1 MKRRTKKKLAK
12 RGNYFH
18 YYDYYVENAKYQYL
32 YRKFGKEVVDNFYA
46 ENLTDDYKKNMQVEF
61 LDNRGRYTSI
71 QLFRGCY
78 PSSIES
84 VGNTVQDTVSM
95 SFQLTLDFEEDS
107 GDC

>member
-18 YYDYYVENAKYQYL
+18 YYDYYVENAKYKYL
-32 YRKFGKEVVDNFYA
+32 CRKFGKEAVDNFYA

-95 SFQLTLDFEEDS
+95 SFPLTLDLEEDL

>member
-18 YYDYYVENAKYQYL
+18 YYDYYVENTKYQYL
-32 YRKFGKEVVDNFYA
+32 CRKFGKEVVDNFYA

-61 LDNRGRYTSI
+61 LDARGRYTSI

-78 PSSIES
+78 PSSVQS
-84 VGNTVQDTVSM
+84 VEGTVSM
-95 SFQLTLDFEEDS
+95 SFPFTLDPE
-107 GDC
+107 GDV

>member
-18 YYDYYVENAKYQYL
+18 YYDYYVENAKYKYL
-32 YRKFGKEVVDNFYA
+32 CRKFGKEAVDTFYA
-46 ENLTDDYKKNMQVEF
+46 ENLTDDYKKNMQIEF
-61 LDNRGRYTSI
+61 LDAHERYTSI

-84 VGNTVQDTVSM
+84 IGNTVQDTVSV
-95 SFQLTLDFEEDS
+95 SFPLTLDSE
-107 GDC
+107 GDV